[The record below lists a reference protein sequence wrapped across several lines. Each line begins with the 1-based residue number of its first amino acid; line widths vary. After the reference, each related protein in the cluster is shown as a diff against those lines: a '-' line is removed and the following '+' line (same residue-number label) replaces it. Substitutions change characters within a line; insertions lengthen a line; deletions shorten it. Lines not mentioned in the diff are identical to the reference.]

1 MIMRVPLLR
10 ILPHS
15 LPVDIFWQ
23 AVLSEILHQ
32 PGIDPISTARFH
44 QGMNLTHRT
53 CLCFLC
59 LLIMASGLN
68 AQSSVIGDW
77 RTIDDETGK
86 TKSIVSLYVND
97 AGMLEGKVI
106 EILHS
111 DKGPNPLCDDCPGD
125 KAGKPIKGLVIIW
138 DMESASE
145 TEWRGGRILDPKN
158 GKVYKAKIT
167 LREDGKLEVRGFIG
181 FSLLG
186 RTQIW
191 EPA

>member
-1 MIMRVPLLR
+1 MKVTRHLSLSLL
-10 ILPHS
+10 
-15 LPVDIFWQ
+15 
-23 AVLSEILHQ
+23 VL
-32 PGIDPISTARFH
+32 
-44 QGMNLTHRT
+44 
-53 CLCFLC
+53 
-59 LLIMASGLN
+59 LLMATGLQ
-68 AQSSVIGDW
+68 AQSSVIGNW

-86 TKSIVSLYVND
+86 TKSIVSLYLD
-97 AGMLEGKVI
+97 KDGMLEGKVI

-111 DKGPNPLCDDCPGD
+111 DKGPNPLCEDCPGE

-145 TEWRGGRILDPKN
+145 TEWRGGRILDPMN
-158 GKVYKAKIT
+158 GKVYKAKIS

-186 RTQIW
+186 RTQVW